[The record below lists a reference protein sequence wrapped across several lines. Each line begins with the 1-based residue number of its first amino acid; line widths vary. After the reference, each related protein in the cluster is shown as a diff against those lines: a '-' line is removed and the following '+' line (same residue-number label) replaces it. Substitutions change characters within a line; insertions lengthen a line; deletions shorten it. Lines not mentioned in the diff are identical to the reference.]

1 MLKWTQTVSLGVS
14 WLLTLCIQVLVC
26 TELDPEVP
34 RTSLQPEQLHER
46 QLFLRGTGSSDFQL
60 SKCTQ
65 EFCPRG
71 SSSSPSSRQAVS
83 GGVLQEEEDLAA
95 GVGRSR
101 VPVRQHQQYSDD
113 EDDYDD
119 DEEEEVR
126 NTNSAIR

>member
-1 MLKWTQTVSLGVS
+1 MDHGHC
-14 WLLTLCIQVLVC
+14 LL
-26 TELDPEVP
+26 
-34 RTSLQPEQLHER
+34 
-46 QLFLRGTGSSDFQL
+46 
-60 SKCTQ
+60 
-65 EFCPRG
+65 G
-71 SSSSPSSRQAVS
+71 SSSSPNCWSNA
-83 GGVLQEEEDLAA
+83 VLQEEEDLAA

>member
-1 MLKWTQTVSLGVS
+1 ML
-14 WLLTLCIQVLVC
+14 
-26 TELDPEVP
+26 
-34 RTSLQPEQLHER
+34 
-46 QLFLRGTGSSDFQL
+46 
-60 SKCTQ
+60 
-65 EFCPRG
+65 G
-71 SSSSPSSRQAVS
+71 SSSSSSCWS
-83 GGVLQEEEDLAA
+83 NGVLQEEEDLAA

>member
-1 MLKWTQTVSLGVS
+1 MEPNCELGCLLAADTLHPGPGLHRARSRSTVDKLAARAVAWGAA
-14 WLLTLCIQVLVC
+14 
-26 TELDPEVP
+26 VP
-34 RTSLQPEQLHER
+34 QGH
-46 QLFLRGTGSSDFQL
+46 RGSDFQL
-60 SKCTQ
+60 SKRTQ